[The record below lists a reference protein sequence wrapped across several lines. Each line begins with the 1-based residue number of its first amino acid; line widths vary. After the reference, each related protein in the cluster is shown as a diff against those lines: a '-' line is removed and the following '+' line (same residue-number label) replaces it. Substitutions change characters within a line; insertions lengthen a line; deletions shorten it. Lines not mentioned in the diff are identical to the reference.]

1 MSNSVSNAK
10 TLTLTSTKSL
20 MNTGTLSCRILRMKT
35 WRKFRPL
42 RISITLIWSKIA
54 PILSKSCL
62 RLSSNQLNCWTC
74 ARFRKTSLSKRTTR
88 MPIRCSNGPR
98 CWKKKSAISLVSTA
112 TRRFLRQKPTW
123 CKNSKMKWT
132 RSRRSLRAAWTN
144 FSSCVKLNT
153 TKFCSAIKTW
163 RKRLKTNRSSNAL
176 RKSAPT
182 SPGPRPQ
189 IVDPR
194 WWTPARCSRPRWA
207 RARSASAESAS
218 AFNNKKR
225 YLWLSDPLKVLIN

>member
-1 MSNSVSNAK
+1 MYFK
-10 TLTLTSTKSL
+10 PLK
-20 MNTGTLSCRILRMKT
+20 MKT
-35 WRKFRPL
+35 CLKSRPL

-62 RLSSNQLNCWTC
+62 LLSSNQLNCWTC
-74 ARFRKTSLSKRTTR
+74 ARFRKTWLSKRATR

-98 CWKKKSAISLVSTA
+98 CWKKKSAISSESTA

-123 CKNSKMKWT
+123 CKNSKTKWT
-132 RSRRSLRAAWTN
+132 RSRRSLRDAWTN

-153 TKFCSAIKTW
+153 TKFCSATKTW
-163 RKRLKTNRSSNAL
+163 RKRSKTNRSSNAP

-182 SPGPRPQ
+182 SHALRLLMA
-189 IVDPR
+189 DPR

-218 AFNNKKR
+218 ALNNKKR